1 MQAGYNR
8 WFGSSSTRIVRSL
21 SVFAIAATFALGGF
35 FAINSAN
42 AVISSITVTGPTVG
56 QHLNDGVNITW
67 TAVGTPG
74 DLVDIYYSD
83 NDFSTSTKLTT
94 SGLAYDAGSYNWDTV
109 AAGIP
114 DDTDYKIKVKSTTND
129 VEGISAAFRI
139 DNTAPTIT
147 TVTTYDSDTNG
158 TVDKATIVF
167 SELVDDSD
175 FEADDFTID
184 GQAGVTI
191 ESTNDGSTADDNTFD
206 VTFTT
211 VVGTGVKSLIHT
223 ADGGNDMASPG
234 NALATVTV
242 VATDAAKPVFLSA
255 QTKTTT
261 RIDTTWSENING
273 TTVNDSG
280 TEFTV
285 TGFAVSAADDNSD
298 NVVEL
303 TVATMPTDAT
313 PDVTFTNTG
322 TFTDLAGNQAVT
334 PTTRTATD
342 GTAPTLSAVHIQS
355 NNANTAFAKVGDTI
369 IVSFTS
375 SETISTPTVTIAGH
389 ASVTPT
395 ASHPGADDWQATYV
409 MVSGDTEGLV
419 TFSIAFSDTVGNPG
433 VAVSTVGDVSSVTF
447 DKTNPLV
454 AITTPAV
461 DSVTTVNNVTGVFVV
476 SDTNAVTCAYT
487 VTVDH
492 VGSAAIACAGASIT
506 ALTDGRRVLAL
517 TATDA
522 AGNFTTTNSSFV
534 VNLDTNLTV
543 GSGKDFTTIQ
553 AAVNGATTGDDIT
566 IDTGAY
572 PEAVTIDSKNLDLI
586 GSGGAVTATSFTLTS
601 TTVSGSTDVTAPTVR
616 VNAGAKIADGV
627 LLSSSVL
634 NIGSGTFTDN
644 FTVDKDLTVT
654 CGVGGGT
661 TTQTKGIVIT
671 ANGVTVNNCTFSG
684 DIGGDAFI
692 NLDSDTAHSGISLTN
707 NTFSGAI
714 TTWHLIRAGGNK
726 TDLTID
732 NNVFTASTAGTDD
745 AFIYLGVAGSNI
757 DITDNSFSS
766 FPSTYGPVAIQH
778 NASGGTRTSD
788 LVIKGNTIDFTGFT
802 NENEGISVRYASDVQ
817 IEDNTLIG
825 AASATSYQAGITI
838 ASVNSTGGQSVISGN
853 SVDGFSRG
861 IRIQRWAAGDGN
873 SDDIEI
879 NNNTVT
885 DGVITTGSESS
896 TGVGL
901 FLAGV
906 TNLLVQ
912 DNTITGHANAGI
924 YIPATVSDGA
934 ANTITNMVVGGSAAS
949 FNNLSSNTNGMNNFT
964 TTTASAQYNWWG
976 SLTGP
981 NHSPENTA
989 GTGSSVSDYVD
1000 YSPWCGNAG
1009 CTIFYSSDDLDH
1021 FDIDPSAASA
1031 VVNVAITLTVT
1042 AKDSADITRINDTSV
1057 VSLAAD
1063 HGASLGTLLLTL
1075 ASGTNN
1081 TTVTNSVTGTVNISG
1096 IEVGGS
1102 TTGSTNVSF
1111 TGSDT
1116 VAPTIDSHTPADN
1129 ATSIS
1134 VSTVPYID
1142 FSEPMLSSTINSD
1155 NIQLKKFSDNST
1167 VAAVI
1172 SLVEGG
1178 TRAVI
1183 TPNSALSFAIQYYF
1197 AISTGVQDA
1206 AGNALASA
1214 LDAASKAS
1222 HEFTTAADT
1231 ADHIAPTVSHTPA
1244 DGADDIAVTTV
1255 PYLTFSEAMK
1265 ATTINSANIQLKKY
1279 SDNSTVAATVSLVEG
1294 GTRVNITP
1302 DSALANDTQYYFAV
1316 STSVQDEAGNAL
1328 ATALDNS
1335 TRADHEFTTVA
1346 IEPVVVDEIVA
1357 ESSTATADDT
1367 YINGWHYIYRI
1378 TVNTDE
1384 TDLSVKFT
1392 DWDNADTADTIEANG
1407 NMQVLFNSVTANGL
1421 GAVVG
1426 LTDTDIEDGFGDVDS
1441 YAIGND
1447 YSDQDPDVIDISGL
1461 DTNTVRAGR
1470 QVQFDVYT
1478 KLPVGT
1484 APGFYT
1490 TTYGIQVE

>member
-572 PEAVTIDSKNLDLI
+572 PEAVTIASKDLDLI
-586 GSGGAVTATSFTLTS
+586 GSGGAVTATSFTLAS
-601 TTVSGSTDVTAPTVR
+601 TTVSGSTDVTAPTVQ
-616 VNAGAKIADGV
+616 VNASAKITDGV

-644 FTVDKDLTVT
+644 FTIDKDLTVT

-684 DIGGDAFI
+684 NIAGDAFI

-745 AFIYLGVAGSNI
+745 AMILLGVAGDNI
-757 DITDNSFSS
+757 DVSINSFSS
-766 FPSTYGPVAIQH
+766 FPSTYGFVAIQQ
-778 NASGGTRTSD
+778 NASGGARTTD
-788 LVIKGNTIDFTGFT
+788 LTIDSNTFDYTGYA
-802 NENEGISVRYASDVQ
+802 NGSGSEAISVRYASHVVVTNN
-817 IEDNTLIG
+817 ILTG
-825 AASATSYQAGITI
+825 SASATTYEAGITL
-838 ASVNSTGGQSVISGN
+838 ASVNSTGRTN
-853 SVDGFSRG
+853 
-861 IRIQRWAAGDGN
+861 
-873 SDDIEI
+873 
-879 NNNTVT
+879 
-885 DGVITTGSESS
+885 
-896 TGVGL
+896 
-901 FLAGV
+901 AGV
-906 TNLLVQ
+906 YL
-912 DNTITGHANAGI
+912 
-924 YIPATVSDGA
+924 PATVSDGG
-934 ANTITNMVVGGSAAS
+934 ANTITNMIIGGSTAS
-949 FNNLSSNTNGMNNFT
+949 FNDFSSNTDGMDNFT

-976 SLTGP
+976 SSTGP
-981 NHSPENTA
+981 NHSPENIP
-989 GTGSSVSDYVD
+989 GVGSSVSDYVD
-1000 YSPWCGNAG
+1000 YSPWCTNSS
-1009 CTIFYSSDDLDH
+1009 CTTFGSSDPIDH
-1021 FDIDPSAASA
+1021 FDIDPSAGSA
-1031 VVNVAITLTVT
+1031 IVNVLITLTVT
-1042 AKDSADITRINDTSV
+1042 AKDSADITRVNDTSV
-1057 VSLAAD
+1057 VSMAAD

-1075 ASGTNN
+1075 ISGTRD
-1081 TTVTNSVTGTVNISG
+1081 TTVTNSVTGTVNVSG
-1096 IEVGGS
+1096 IKVGGS
-1102 TTGSTNVSF
+1102 ATGSTSVSF
-1111 TGSDT
+1111 TSSDPD
-1116 VAPTIDSHTPADN
+1116 APTIISHSPADD
-1129 ATSIS
+1129 ATD
-1134 VSTVPYID
+1134 V
-1142 FSEPMLSSTINSD
+1142 
-1155 NIQLKKFSDNST
+1155 
-1167 VAAVI
+1167 
-1172 SLVEGG
+1172 
-1178 TRAVI
+1178 
-1183 TPNSALSFAIQYYF
+1183 
-1197 AISTGVQDA
+1197 
-1206 AGNALASA
+1206 
-1214 LDAASKAS
+1214 
-1222 HEFTTAADT
+1222 
-1231 ADHIAPTVSHTPA
+1231 
-1244 DGADDIAVTTV
+1244 AVTTV
-1255 PYLTFSEAMK
+1255 PYITFSEALK
-1265 ATTINSANIQLKKY
+1265 ASTINSTNIQQKKY
-1279 SDNSTVAATVSLVEG
+1279 SDNSNVSATVSLVEG
-1294 GTRVNITP
+1294 GTR
-1302 DSALANDTQYYFAV
+1302 
-1316 STSVQDEAGNAL
+1316 
-1328 ATALDNS
+1328 
-1335 TRADHEFTTVA
+1335 
-1346 IEPVVVDEIVA
+1346 
-1357 ESSTATADDT
+1357 ES
-1367 YINGWHYIYRI
+1367 NVWH
-1378 TVNTDE
+1378 
-1384 TDLSVKFT
+1384 SS
-1392 DWDNADTADTIEANG
+1392 NG
-1407 NMQVLFNSVTANGL
+1407 N
-1421 GAVVG
+1421 
-1426 LTDTDIEDGFGDVDS
+1426 
-1441 YAIGND
+1441 IGC
-1447 YSDQDPDVIDISGL
+1447 
-1461 DTNTVRAGR
+1461 
-1470 QVQFDVYT
+1470 
-1478 KLPVGT
+1478 
-1484 APGFYT
+1484 
-1490 TTYGIQVE
+1490 

>member
-572 PEAVTIDSKNLDLI
+572 PEAVTIASKDLDLI

-601 TTVSGSTDVTAPTVR
+601 TTVSGSTDVTAPTVQ

-644 FTVDKDLTVT
+644 FTIDKDLTVT

-684 DIGGDAFI
+684 NIAGDAFI

-726 TDLTID
+726 TDLTITG
-732 NNVFTASTAGTDD
+732 NTFTGSTSGTDN
-745 AFIYLGVAGSNI
+745 AMILLGVAGDNI
-757 DITDNSFSS
+757 DVSNNSFSS
-766 FPSTYGPVAIQH
+766 FPSTYGFVAIQQ
-778 NASGGTRTSD
+778 NASGGARTTD
-788 LVIKGNTIDFTGFT
+788 LTIDSNTFDYTGYA
-802 NENEGISVRYASDVQ
+802 NGSGSEAISVRYASHVVVTNN
-817 IEDNTLIG
+817 ILTG
-825 AASATSYQAGITI
+825 SASATTYEAGITL

-853 SVDGFSRG
+853 TVDGFSRG
-861 IRIQRWAAGDGN
+861 IRIQRWASGDGN

-879 NNNTVT
+879 TNNAVT
-885 DGVITTGSESS
+885 DGVVLTGSESS

-906 TNLLVQ
+906 TNLFV
-912 DNTITGHANAGI
+912 DENTVTGHTNAGV
-924 YIPATVSDGA
+924 YIPATVSDGG
-934 ANTITNMVVGGSAAS
+934 ANTITNMIIGGSTAS
-949 FNNLSSNTNGMNNFT
+949 FNDFSSNTDGMDNFT

-976 SLTGP
+976 SSTGP
-981 NHSPENTA
+981 NHSPENIP
-989 GTGSSVSDYVD
+989 GVGSSVSDYVD
-1000 YSPWCGNAG
+1000 YSPWCTNSS
-1009 CTIFYSSDDLDH
+1009 CTTFGSSDPIDH
-1021 FDIDPSAASA
+1021 FDIDPSAGSA
-1031 VVNVAITLTVT
+1031 IVNVLITLTVT
-1042 AKDSADITRINDTSV
+1042 AKDSADITRVNDTSV
-1057 VSLAAD
+1057 VSMAAD

-1075 ASGTNN
+1075 ISGTRD
-1081 TTVTNSVTGTVNISG
+1081 TTVTNSVTGTVNVSG
-1096 IEVGGS
+1096 IKVGGS
-1102 TTGSTNVSF
+1102 ATGSTSVSF
-1111 TGSDT
+1111 TSSDPD
-1116 VAPTIDSHTPADN
+1116 APTIISHSPADD
-1129 ATSIS
+1129 ATD
-1134 VSTVPYID
+1134 V
-1142 FSEPMLSSTINSD
+1142 
-1155 NIQLKKFSDNST
+1155 
-1167 VAAVI
+1167 
-1172 SLVEGG
+1172 
-1178 TRAVI
+1178 
-1183 TPNSALSFAIQYYF
+1183 
-1197 AISTGVQDA
+1197 
-1206 AGNALASA
+1206 
-1214 LDAASKAS
+1214 
-1222 HEFTTAADT
+1222 
-1231 ADHIAPTVSHTPA
+1231 
-1244 DGADDIAVTTV
+1244 AVTTV
-1255 PYLTFSEAMK
+1255 PYITFSEALK
-1265 ATTINSANIQLKKY
+1265 ASTINSTNIQLKKY
-1279 SDNSTVAATVSLVEG
+1279 SDNSNVSATVSLVEG

-1302 DSALANDTQYYFAV
+1302 DSSLANNTQYYFAV

-1328 ATALDNS
+1328 VTALDVGS
-1335 TRADHEFTTVA
+1335 RDSHEFTTVA

-1392 DWDNADTADTIEANG
+1392 DWDNADTTDTIAANG
-1407 NMQVLFNSVTANGL
+1407 NMRVLFNSVTANGL

-1426 LTDTDIEDGFGDVDS
+1426 LTDSDIEDGFGDVDS

-1447 YSDQDPDVIDISGL
+1447 YTDQSPSVIDISGL
-1461 DTNTVRAGR
+1461 DTSSVRDGR

-1478 KLPVGT
+1478 KLPVT
-1484 APGFYT
+1484 TVPGFYT
-1490 TTYGIQVE
+1490 TTYGIQVN

>member
-572 PEAVTIDSKNLDLI
+572 PEAVTIASKDLDLI
-586 GSGGAVTATSFTLTS
+586 GSGGAVTATSFTLAS
-601 TTVSGSTDVTAPTVR
+601 TTVSGSTDVTAPTVQ
-616 VNAGAKIADGV
+616 VNASAKITDGV

-644 FTVDKDLTVT
+644 FTIDKDLTVT

-684 DIGGDAFI
+684 NIAGDAFI

-726 TDLTID
+726 TDLTITG
-732 NNVFTASTAGTDD
+732 NTFTGSTSGTDN
-745 AFIYLGVAGSNI
+745 AMILLGVAGDNI
-757 DITDNSFSS
+757 DVSNNSFSS
-766 FPSTYGPVAIQH
+766 FPSTYGFVAIQQ
-778 NASGGTRTSD
+778 NASGGARTTD
-788 LVIKGNTIDFTGFT
+788 LTIDSNTFDYTGYA
-802 NENEGISVRYASDVQ
+802 NGSGSEAISVRYASHVVVTNN
-817 IEDNTLIG
+817 ILTG
-825 AASATSYQAGITI
+825 SASATTYEAGITL

-853 SVDGFSRG
+853 TVDGFSRG
-861 IRIQRWAAGDGN
+861 IRIQRWASGDGN

-879 NNNTVT
+879 TNNAVT
-885 DGVITTGSESS
+885 DGVVLTGSESS

-906 TNLLVQ
+906 TNLFV
-912 DNTITGHANAGI
+912 DENTVTGHTNAGV
-924 YIPATVSDGA
+924 YIPATVSDGG
-934 ANTITNMVVGGSAAS
+934 ANTITNMIIGGSTAS
-949 FNNLSSNTNGMNNFT
+949 FNDFSSNTDGMDNFT

-976 SLTGP
+976 SSTGP
-981 NHSPENTA
+981 NHSPENIP
-989 GTGSSVSDYVD
+989 GVGSSVSDYVD
-1000 YSPWCGNAG
+1000 YSPWCTNSS
-1009 CTIFYSSDDLDH
+1009 CTTFGSSDPIDH
-1021 FDIDPSAASA
+1021 FDIDPSAGSA
-1031 VVNVAITLTVT
+1031 IVNVLITLTVT
-1042 AKDSADITRINDTSV
+1042 AKDSADITRVNDTSV
-1057 VSLAAD
+1057 VSMAAD

-1075 ASGTNN
+1075 ISGTRD
-1081 TTVTNSVTGTVNISG
+1081 TTVTNSVTGTVNVSG
-1096 IEVGGS
+1096 IKVGGS
-1102 TTGSTNVSF
+1102 ATGSTSVSF
-1111 TGSDT
+1111 TSSDPD
-1116 VAPTIDSHTPADN
+1116 APTIISHSPADD
-1129 ATSIS
+1129 ATD
-1134 VSTVPYID
+1134 V
-1142 FSEPMLSSTINSD
+1142 
-1155 NIQLKKFSDNST
+1155 
-1167 VAAVI
+1167 
-1172 SLVEGG
+1172 
-1178 TRAVI
+1178 
-1183 TPNSALSFAIQYYF
+1183 
-1197 AISTGVQDA
+1197 
-1206 AGNALASA
+1206 
-1214 LDAASKAS
+1214 
-1222 HEFTTAADT
+1222 
-1231 ADHIAPTVSHTPA
+1231 
-1244 DGADDIAVTTV
+1244 AVTTV
-1255 PYLTFSEAMK
+1255 PYITFSEALK
-1265 ATTINSANIQLKKY
+1265 ASTVNSTNIQLKKY
-1279 SDNSTVAATVSLVEG
+1279 SDNSNVSATVSLVEG

-1302 DSALANDTQYYFAV
+1302 DSSLANNTQYYFAV

-1328 ATALDNS
+1328 VTALDVGS
-1335 TRADHEFTTVA
+1335 RDSHEFTTVA

-1392 DWDNADTADTIEANG
+1392 DWDNADTTDTIAANG
-1407 NMQVLFNSVTANGL
+1407 NMRVLFNSVTANGL

-1426 LTDTDIEDGFGDVDS
+1426 LTDSDIEDGFGDVDS

-1447 YSDQDPDVIDISGL
+1447 YTDQSPSVIDISGL
-1461 DTNTVRAGR
+1461 DTSSVRDGR

-1478 KLPVGT
+1478 KLPVT
-1484 APGFYT
+1484 TVPGFYT
-1490 TTYGIQVE
+1490 TTYGIQVN

>member
-1 MQAGYNR
+1 MHNR
-8 WFGSSSTRIVRSL
+8 ISRGRALAVKT
-21 SVFAIAATFALGGF
+21 VFAIFVAAALIASGF
-35 FAINSAN
+35 FAPNQAA
-42 AVISSITVTGPTVG
+42 AVVSSIDLDSPIGG
-56 QHLNDGVNITW
+56 EHLNDGVLIEW
-67 TAVGTPG
+67 TAVGAPG
-74 DLVDIYYSD
+74 DLVDILWST
-83 NDFSTSTKLTT
+83 NDFTDSTNLTV
-94 SGLAYDAGSYNWDTV
+94 SGVAYNLGSYNWDTV
-109 AAGIP
+109 AAGIT
-114 DDTDYKIKVKSTTND
+114 TDISTYKIRIQEQGGAVQSSSPTN
-129 VEGISAAFRI
+129 FRI
-139 DNTAPTIT
+139 DNVAPTIT
-147 TVTTYDSDTNG
+147 SVTTYDTNANG
-158 TVDKATIVF
+158 TVDKTTIVF
-167 SELVDDSD
+167 SEPVDDSD

-184 GQAGVTI
+184 GQAGTAIVT
-191 ESTNDGSTADDNTFD
+191 GTADDDTFD

-223 ADGGNDMASPG
+223 ADSGTDMATPG
-234 NALATVTV
+234 NALATVPV
-242 VATDAAKPVFLSA
+242 AATDGAKPVFLSA

-261 RIDTTWSENING
+261 TIEATFSENLDG
-273 TTVNDSG
+273 STVNGSG
-280 TEFTV
+280 SEFAV
-285 TGFAVSAADDNSD
+285 TGFAVSAASEAADG
-298 NVVEL
+298 VVTL

-313 PDVTFTNTG
+313 PDVTFTNSG
-322 TFTDLAGNQAVT
+322 TFTDLAGNEAVT
-334 PTTRTATD
+334 PTTKTATD

-355 NNANTAFAKVGDTI
+355 NNTNTAFAKVGDTI
-369 IVSFTS
+369 TVSFTS
-375 SETISTPTVTIAGH
+375 SETVATPVVTIADH
-389 ASVTPT
+389 AAATVTNL
-395 ASHPGADDWQATYV
+395 HPGANNWEATYV
-409 MVSGDTEGLV
+409 LVSGDTEGLV
-419 TFSIAFSDTVGNPG
+419 TFSIAFSDSAGNAGIG
-433 VAVSTVGDVSSVTF
+433 VSATGDASSVTF
-447 DKTNPLV
+447 DKNNPSV
-454 AITTPAV
+454 DITTPAA

-492 VGSAAIACAGASIT
+492 VGSSAIACAGASIT
-506 ALTDGRRVLAL
+506 ALTDGRRVLEL

-522 AGNFTTTNSSFV
+522 AGNSASDDASFV
-534 VNLDTNLTV
+534 INLDDNLTV
-543 GSGKDFTTIQ
+543 GLAGKDFTTIQ

-1009 CTIFYSSDDLDH
+1009 CTIFYYSDDLDH

-1102 TTGSTNVSF
+1102 TTGSTSVSF
-1111 TGSDT
+1111 TGSAS

-1134 VSTVPYID
+1134 VSTVPDID

-1183 TPNSALSFAIQYYF
+1183 TPNSALSFATQYYF

-1265 ATTINSANIQLKKY
+1265 ATTINSPNIQLKKY

-1302 DSALANDTQYYFAV
+1302 DSALANDTQ
-1316 STSVQDEAGNAL
+1316 
-1328 ATALDNS
+1328 
-1335 TRADHEFTTVA
+1335 
-1346 IEPVVVDEIVA
+1346 
-1357 ESSTATADDT
+1357 
-1367 YINGWHYIYRI
+1367 
-1378 TVNTDE
+1378 
-1384 TDLSVKFT
+1384 
-1392 DWDNADTADTIEANG
+1392 
-1407 NMQVLFNSVTANGL
+1407 
-1421 GAVVG
+1421 
-1426 LTDTDIEDGFGDVDS
+1426 
-1441 YAIGND
+1441 
-1447 YSDQDPDVIDISGL
+1447 
-1461 DTNTVRAGR
+1461 
-1470 QVQFDVYT
+1470 
-1478 KLPVGT
+1478 
-1484 APGFYT
+1484 
-1490 TTYGIQVE
+1490 